1 MKVTGK
7 LAGAVLAATMTIAAP
22 SAANAAH
29 TIVFDGTSGT
39 FSNESIAVGA
49 FSDTFTFSVVLPGN
63 LASTVSSVLGSQMS
77 NIDFTSVTLNGI
89 DFDILAS
96 GAVEFRQVLN
106 LAAGTNPQTLIVS
119 GISGGNG
126 SYAGTLA
133 FASVPEPA
141 TWGMLIFGFG
151 AIGGAMRRRRNVTTK
166 VSYA

>member
-1 MKVTGK
+1 MKISGK
-7 LAGAVLAATMTIAAP
+7 LAGAVLAATMTIAVP
-22 SAANAAH
+22 SVANAAP

-39 FSNESIAVGA
+39 FSNESIAAGA
-49 FSDTFTFSVVLPGN
+49 FSDTYTFSVALPGR
-63 LASTVSSVLGSQMS
+63 LSATVSSILSSQIS
-77 NIDFTSVTLNGI
+77 NVDFTSVTLNGI

-96 GAVEFRQVLN
+96 GAVEFRQILN

-133 FASVPEPA
+133 FGVPEPA
-141 TWGMLIFGFG
+141 TWGMLILGFG

-166 VSYA
+166 ISYA